1 MMLIGDQTLHMS
13 AYIDKDISTWM
24 DFDLLKLHYSKKI
37 LSIGVKISMP
47 RHKHLSC
54 RLEGKQT
61 YCLLEMLISLVR
73 DLLDAIQQIFNFQ
86 FQFLSV
92 YSSIFCGKSPT
103 RCRRFYRKKIF
114 FFRSKISF

>member
-73 DLLDAIQQIFNFQ
+73 FVRFVGCNTADFQ
-86 FQFLSV
+86 LSI
-92 YSSIFCGKSPT
+92 SIFE
-103 RCRRFYRKKIF
+103 RL
-114 FFRSKISF
+114 SKHILWEVSHKMQKVLQEKNLFL